1 MQPKFWHERWETGT
15 LGFHQQ
21 NVNPLLEKYW
31 PKLALAKGKS
41 VFIPLCGKSLDMKW
55 LRDQGHP
62 VIGVELSPIAIRDYF
77 ETASI
82 DFSETDHGKLKLYS
96 GGGFELY
103 CGDFFELAASDL
115 SKVGAVYDRAALI
128 ALPPE
133 MRARYAAKMA
143 ELVSVGT
150 PIVLLTIEYNQ
161 SKMSGPPHSVPPAE
175 VESLFSD
182 AFLVEELE
190 AGPIVEP
197 APHFTERGLDLW
209 QEHLYLLTRRGP
221 KT

>member
-1 MQPKFWHERWETGT
+1 
-15 LGFHQQ
+15 
-21 NVNPLLEKYW
+21 VNPLLEKYW

-77 ETASI
+77 ETVSI
-82 DFSETDHGKLKLYS
+82 DFRETDHGDLKLFS

-133 MRARYAAKMA
+133 MRARYADKMA
-143 ELVSVGT
+143 DLVPVGT
-150 PIVLLTIEYNQ
+150 QIVLLRIEYDQ
-161 SKMSGPPHSVPPAE
+161 SKMTGPPHSVPPTE
-175 VESLFSD
+175 VESLFLD
-182 AFLVEELE
+182 AFSIEELE

-197 APHFTERGLDLW
+197 TPHFTERGLDLW
-209 QEHLYLLTRRGP
+209 QEHLYLLTRLGP